1 MFIVKLT
8 RAHLK
13 QLILE
18 ELKQGQEQEQEQE
31 QGEKDPK
38 VQELRKQLIDAARNM
53 SGILSNETGIV
64 DFLVDLINLAKK
76 ENLKQSKFMQY
87 LELVKKEAQ
96 KITK

>member
-8 RAHLK
+8 RGHLK

-18 ELKQGQEQEQEQE
+18 ELEQRQEQERQE
-31 QGEKDPK
+31 QGENDPR
-38 VQELRKQLIDAARNM
+38 VQELKKQLIDAAKNM

-76 ENLKQSKFMQY
+76 ANLKQSKFMQY

-96 KITK
+96 KIAK